1 MERRLRLALALG
13 IALVMASIGIA
24 LATPGQGVTATPF
37 LRGTLAAGDKINTG
51 ALKLKVSDDIDVV
64 THTVTIAPGGHTGW
78 HKHPGPVFV
87 TVAAGAIT
95 LVYADE
101 PNCTPTVYETGDTF
115 IDEGVRVHIGRN
127 LGSTDLVLSATY
139 LVPVGAGA
147 RTDAADPG
155 RCGA

>member
-1 MERRLRLALALG
+1 MERRLRLAMVLG
-13 IALVMASIGIA
+13 IALVMASIGVA
-24 LATPGQGVTATPF
+24 MATPPQGATATPF
-37 LRGTLAAGDKINTG
+37 LRGTLAAGDKINTDE
-51 ALKLKVSDDIDVV
+51 LKLKVSDDIDVV

-87 TVAAGAIT
+87 TVVAGAIT

-101 PNCTPTVYETGDTF
+101 PDCTPIVYEAGDTF
-115 IDEGVRVHIGRN
+115 IDGGVRVHIGRN